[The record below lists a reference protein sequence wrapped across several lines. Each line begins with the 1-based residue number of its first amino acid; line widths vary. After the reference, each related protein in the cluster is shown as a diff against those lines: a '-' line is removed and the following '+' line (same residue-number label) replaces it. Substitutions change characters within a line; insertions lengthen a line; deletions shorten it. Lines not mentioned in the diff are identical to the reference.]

1 MASKLALKT
10 EHISLFVTLVIKKA
24 VIVSNYNAL
33 EFCDISVAPLTVLPI
48 TQGQTF
54 ESYLLV
60 VC

>member
-10 EHISLFVTLVIKKA
+10 EHISLFVTVVIKKA

-54 ESYLLV
+54 ET
-60 VC
+60 